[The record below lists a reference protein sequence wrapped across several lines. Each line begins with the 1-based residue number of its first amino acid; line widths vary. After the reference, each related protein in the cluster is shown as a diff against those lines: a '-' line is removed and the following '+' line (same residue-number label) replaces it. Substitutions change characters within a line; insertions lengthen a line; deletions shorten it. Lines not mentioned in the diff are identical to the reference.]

1 LKRADYG
8 AEERLLLCCARA
20 EPRGADVAELA
31 GGVADW
37 GRVLRLAASHGVSA
51 FLFTNIDGQAPPAVV
66 EELRERAQGIAVENL
81 ILTAELPRVME
92 ALESAGIP
100 ALAFK
105 GPTLAALLYGERMPR
120 ESSDIDV
127 LVHEEDVARSFAVL
141 GELGYEAWHAVEGYF
156 FECGRERPVVQK
168 NNGATVDVHWGL
180 MPTSFAADTGAE
192 GVWKRCGRVRIGKR
206 DIPTLGDEDLVQFLC
221 VHGTKHRW
229 ASLGW
234 VCDVA
239 ALVHARPG
247 IGWEAVMRRAQRTG
261 TRRAVLL
268 GLYLAHDL
276 VGAEAPAQLLA
287 EARQD
292 RKLQDLARESAVR
305 MFQEPPSAHGGRS
318 YWYRASERWRE
329 RLWLVRGAVFE
340 AQPADRQAY
349 KLPRVLFPLYRVI
362 RPFRLAVRHA
372 GRIRRRAGAVAA
384 D

>member
-37 GRVLRLAASHGVSA
+37 GRVLRLAEEHRLSA

-66 EELRERAQGIAVENL
+66 EDLRGRAQGIAVENL

-92 ALESAGIP
+92 GLESAGIQV
-100 ALAFK
+100 LAFK
-105 GPTLAALLYGERMPR
+105 GPALAALLYGERMLR

-127 LVHEEDVARSFAVL
+127 LVHKADVTRAFGVL
-141 GELGYEAWHAVEGYF
+141 GELGYEAGDRVEQYF
-156 FECGRERPVVQK
+156 FQCWRQRALVRKESA
-168 NNGATVDVHWGL
+168 ATVDLHWGL
-180 MPTSFAADTGAE
+180 MPRWFAGDTGAGIWE
-192 GVWKRCGRVRIGKR
+192 RCRRVRMGKR
-206 DIPTLGDEDLVQFLC
+206 EIPTLGDEDLVQFLC

-229 ASLGW
+229 ASLSW

-247 IGWEAVMRRAQRTG
+247 IGWEAVMTRARRTG

-268 GLYLAHDL
+268 GLYLAHEL
-276 VGAEAPAQLLA
+276 AGAGAPAELLA
-287 EARQD
+287 AARKD
-292 RKLQDLARESAVR
+292 RTLLELADESAAR
-305 MFQEPPSAHGGRS
+305 MFQEAPSAGGGWS

-329 RLWLVRGAVFE
+329 RLWLLRGAVFE
-340 AQPADRQAY
+340 AMPADREAY
-349 KLPRVLFPLYRVI
+349 KLPRALFPLYRVI
-362 RPFRLAVRHA
+362 RPFRLAVKYA
-372 GRIRRRAGAVAA
+372 GRIGRRAGVVAA